1 MYYQIYDT
9 QSKKVIVTSP
19 TLEEAQSF
27 LRLYDAKERVHLKIR
42 PVFKDEHPLRRQGS
56 IGR

>member
-1 MYYQIYDT
+1 MHYQIYDT

-27 LRLYDAKERVHLKIR
+27 LRLYDAKERVHLEIR
-42 PVFKDEHPLRRQGS
+42 PIFKLEHPLRRQGS

>member
-27 LRLYDAKERVHLKIR
+27 LRLYDVKERVHLKIR
-42 PVFKDEHPLRRQGS
+42 AVFKLEHPLRRGS
-56 IGR
+56 FGRY

>member
-9 QSKKVIVTSP
+9 LSKKVIVTSP

-27 LRLYDAKERVHLKIR
+27 LRLYDAKEHVHLELSLI
-42 PVFKDEHPLRRQGS
+42 H
-56 IGR
+56 I

>member
-1 MYYQIYDT
+1 MHYQIYDT

-27 LRLYDAKERVHLKIR
+27 LCLYDAKERVHLEIR
-42 PVFKDEHPLRRQGS
+42 PIFKDVHPLRRMS
-56 IGR
+56 SFNR

>member
-1 MYYQIYDT
+1 MHYQIYDT

-27 LRLYDAKERVHLKIR
+27 LRLYDTKERVHLKIR
-42 PVFKDEHPLRRQGS
+42 PVFKDEHPLRRVK
-56 IGR
+56 R